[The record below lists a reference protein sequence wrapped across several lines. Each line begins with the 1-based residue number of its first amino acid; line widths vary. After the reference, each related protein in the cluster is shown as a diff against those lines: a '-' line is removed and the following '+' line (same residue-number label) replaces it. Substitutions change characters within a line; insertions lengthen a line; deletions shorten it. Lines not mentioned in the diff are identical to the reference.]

1 MIREVYVGQK
11 DFLSSQIQDATEKSR
26 DGHTVIYLDFYE
38 PTIQMLVER
47 EIVRYPKSEC
57 IFFGGHEYCERKMLA
72 ISAKGNEPELKDFPI
87 VCLQIEQPNAQMKHQ
102 DVLGALMGL
111 GIERAKI
118 GDINI
123 MDDMIQIFTVSN
135 LGEYISDNL
144 IQINRYA
151 VETKIVPISE
161 ITAVEPTFSELSIIV
176 PSLRVDALIHS
187 IYKLSRNEASALIK
201 AEKVKVN
208 HQSISKPSAKV
219 KTDDLISVRT
229 KGRFIVGEITGTTKK
244 GNSKLVVKKFT

>member
-1 MIREVYVGQK
+1 MGQK
-11 DFLSSQIQDATEKSR
+11 DFLSSQIQDAVEKSR
-26 DGHTVIYLDFYE
+26 GGNTVIYLDFYE

-57 IFFGGHEYCERKMLA
+57 LFFGGHEYCERKMLA
-72 ISAKGNEPELKDFPI
+72 ISSKGDEPELNDFPI
-87 VCLQIEQPNAQMKHQ
+87 ACLQIDQPIAQIKHQ
-102 DVLGALMGL
+102 DVLGALLGL

-123 MDDMIQIFTVSN
+123 MSDMIQIFTVSN
-135 LGEYISDNL
+135 LAEYISDNL
-144 IQINRYA
+144 IQISKYD
-151 VETKIVPISE
+151 VKTKIVPKGDVI
-161 ITAVEPTFSELSIIV
+161 AVEPTFNEMNIIV

-187 IYKLSRNEASALIK
+187 IYKLSRNEAAALIK

-208 HQSISKPSAKV
+208 HQSISKPSVKV
-219 KTDDLISVRT
+219 KRDDLISVRT

>member
-1 MIREVYVGQK
+1 MVQK
-11 DFLSSQIQDATEKSR
+11 DFLSSKIQDAAEKSSE
-26 DGHTVIYLDFYE
+26 DNTVIYLDFYE

-47 EIVRYPKSEC
+47 EIVRYPRSEC
-57 IFFGGHEYCERKMLA
+57 LFFGGHEYCERKMLA
-72 ISAKGNEPELKDFPI
+72 ISSKGHEPELNDFPI
-87 VCLQIEQPNAQMKHQ
+87 ACLQIEQPNAQIKHQ

-123 MDDMIQIFTVSN
+123 VNDMIQIFTVGN

-144 IQINRYA
+144 TQINKYNVKTA
-151 VETKIVPISE
+151 IVPKSE
-161 ITAVEPTFSELSIIV
+161 ILAVEPTFKELNIIV

-187 IYKLSRNEASALIK
+187 IYKLSRNEAAALIK

-208 HQSISKPSAKV
+208 HQSISKPSAKA

-229 KGRFIVGEITGTTKK
+229 KGRFIIGEITGTTKK
-244 GNSKLVVKKFT
+244 GNSKLTVKKFN

>member
-1 MIREVYVGQK
+1 MGQK
-11 DFLSSQIQDATEKSR
+11 DFLSSQIQDAAERSH
-26 DGHTVIYLDFYE
+26 DGNAVIYLDFYE

-57 IFFGGHEYCERKMLA
+57 LFFGGHEYCERKMLA
-72 ISAKGNEPELKDFPI
+72 ISSKGNEPELDDFPI
-87 VCLQIEQPNAQMKHQ
+87 TCLQIERPTDQIKHQ

-123 MDDMIQIFTVSN
+123 MNDMIQIFTVSN

-144 IQINRYA
+144 IQISKYD
-151 VETKIVPISE
+151 VKTKIVTKSDVI
-161 ITAVEPTFSELSIIV
+161 AVEPIFNELNIIV

-187 IYKLSRNEASALIK
+187 IYKLSRNEAAALIK

-219 KTDDLISVRT
+219 KTGDLISVRT
-229 KGRFIVGEITGTTKK
+229 KGRFIVGDVTGSTKK
-244 GNSKLVVKKFT
+244 GNSKLIVKKFT

>member
-1 MIREVYVGQK
+1 MGQK
-11 DFLSSQIQDATEKSR
+11 DFLSSQIQDAAEKSR
-26 DGHTVIYLDFYE
+26 DGNTVIYLDFYE

-57 IFFGGHEYCERKMLA
+57 LFFGGHEYCERKMLA
-72 ISAKGNEPELKDFPI
+72 IFSKGNEPELNDFPI
-87 VCLQIEQPNAQMKHQ
+87 ACLQIVTQTDQIKHQ

-118 GDINI
+118 GDINVLN
-123 MDDMIQIFTVSN
+123 DMIQIFTTSS
-135 LGEYISDNL
+135 LGKYISDNL
-144 IQINRYA
+144 VQINKYNVKA
-151 VETKIVPISE
+151 KIVE
-161 ITAVEPTFSELSIIV
+161 IGEIIAVEPTFKELSIIV
-176 PSLRVDALIHS
+176 PSLRADALIHS
-187 IYKLSRNEASALIK
+187 IYKLSRNEAAALIK

-244 GNSKLVVKKFT
+244 GNSKLIVKKFT